1 VKIKRYAALIVGL
14 VLFMLALFFFR
25 LPVAQVLG
33 RFLAKQDSLQ
43 RCEVIFAPAS
53 RVETNFL
60 YAVQLF
66 EEGWGDH
73 LVSTAPKEPPMT
85 RKFRETYGLTGCSYG
100 SILEHVFEKE
110 GLPLEKLIVME
121 DSLSSFTDCQLL
133 HTYWSNHPFRSVIVV
148 TDAPHARRMR
158 MAMDKVFEGTGVKI
172 LSCPSF
178 PEIPLDDFF
187 AEDDDYVM
195 FVFTECVKIVAYMV
209 KYGFK

>member
-1 VKIKRYAALIVGL
+1 MKMKRFLTVIIAFGLLVL
-14 VLFMLALFFFR
+14 VLFFLRFPLAKGF
-25 LPVAQVLG
+25 G
-33 RFLAKQDSLQ
+33 KFLAKQDPLQ

-66 EEGWGDH
+66 KEGWGDL
-73 LVSTAPKEPPMT
+73 LVTTAPKQSPMT
-85 RKFRETYGLTGCSYG
+85 MKFRETYGLTSCSYA
-100 SILEHVFEKE
+100 SVLQQVFHKE
-110 GLPLEKLIVME
+110 GLPSEKLIVME

-133 HTYWSNHPFRSVIVV
+133 HAHWSQHPFRSVIVV

-158 MAMDKVFEGTGVKI
+158 MAMDKVFGDAGVKI

-178 PEIPLDDFF
+178 PNIPLGDFF

-195 FVFTECVKIVAYMV
+195 FVFEEYVKIVAYIM
-209 KYGFK
+209 KYALK